1 MNQLQRP
8 VVFLDFDDVICL
20 NSPYGGYDA
29 KLAISDKSS
38 EVWARLFDAKAK
50 QHLEILNE
58 KFAPWYVI
66 SSSWEWLFD
75 KAELV
80 AVMQRSGLCFVADN
94 LHPTW
99 ATPKQS
105 RQGMR
110 ATEVKNWLA
119 LHPEF
124 SNAWVVIDD
133 KLSGTGFKNWS
144 REALSYVVLC
154 QLEVGLQTLEVAQLH
169 DALERRMNIKS

>member
-1 MNQLQRP
+1 MNQSQRP
-8 VVFLDFDDVICL
+8 VIFLDFDDVICL
-20 NSPYGGYDA
+20 NRPYGGYDA
-29 KLAISDKSS
+29 KLAIHDESS

-50 QHLEILNE
+50 QHLEMLHE
-58 KFAPWYVI
+58 KFTPWFVI
-66 SSSWEWLFD
+66 SSSWWWLFD
-75 KAELV
+75 REELV
-80 AVMQRSGLCFVADN
+80 EVMQRSGLSFVSDS
-94 LHPTW
+94 LHSAW

-110 ATEVKNWLA
+110 ATEVKSWLA

>member
-1 MNQLQRP
+1 M
-8 VVFLDFDDVICL
+8 
-20 NSPYGGYDA
+20 
-29 KLAISDKSS
+29 
-38 EVWARLFDAKAK
+38 
-50 QHLEILNE
+50 LNE

-66 SSSWEWLFD
+66 SSSWEWIFD

-80 AVMQRSGLCFVADN
+80 AVMQRSGLSFVADN

-110 ATEVKNWLA
+110 ATEVKSWLT

-154 QLEVGLQTLEVAQLH
+154 QQEVGLREPELMKLQT
-169 DALERRMNIKS
+169 ALESRTRI

>member
-1 MNQLQRP
+1 MNPSQRP
-8 VVFLDFDDVICL
+8 VVFLDFDGVICL

-29 KLAISDKSS
+29 KLAIHDESS
-38 EVWARLFDAKAK
+38 EVWARLFDASAK
-50 QHLEILNE
+50 QHLEMLNE
-58 KFAPWYVI
+58 EFAPWYVI
-66 SSSWEWLFD
+66 SSSWEWIFD
-75 KAELV
+75 RVELV
-80 AVMQRSGLCFVADN
+80 VVMQRSGLRFVADN

-110 ATEVKNWLA
+110 ATEVKSWLT
-119 LHPEF
+119 LHPEL

-154 QLEVGLQTLEVAQLH
+154 QQEVGLREPELMKLQT
-169 DALERRMNIKS
+169 ALVRRTRI